1 MKTAYSISEKILF
14 LAIRFEILC
23 IFLLGCGAG
32 YSVRMHHIA
41 HTEYLLANEAR
52 YQSYLL
58 ADQLRQSSDD
68 LSRMVRSYVSTG
80 DPLFEQY
87 FWDILA
93 IRNGKKARPEKYNR
107 IYWDLLLGGKKP
119 QLTGDE
125 KAVSLEQLMHRAGFA
140 EEEFALLKTAQKRS
154 NKLVALENMALH
166 AMKGE
171 FKDSS
176 NNFSKSGA
184 PDPELARQIVFGDEY
199 HSAKEAIMSPIN
211 EFFDLIDQRTVQNV
225 KLASDRITYYFKSII
240 ATGIA
245 FSIFGFL
252 LLLTVRKYQKELIT
266 KLQDANRK
274 QAEELGRRTRAEA
287 KVKLR
292 EQIINASSAV
302 AFLWKNEENWPV
314 EYVSENVSELFGYSV
329 DEFISRLRPY
339 STIIHPDDLER
350 VSDEVAYYSRE
361 SDRNKFKHKPYRI
374 ITSSGETKWI
384 SDYTSIKRDNEGNI
398 THYMGIILDIS
409 TQKTTENLLEN
420 IARVLSTSTG
430 IVFAQNLVSQ
440 ICQTLDTRCAMLL
453 RLLPDNRCQPLAFIK
468 DGKPQENTIFS
479 LKNSPYEQILLS
491 QQLYSVSSSCKDF
504 PGNDWFCGKG
514 IEHVLGIPLRDN
526 DKQICGLLV
535 TMDNKAIQN
544 EELATSLLEIFASRA
559 SAELARVEREKQ
571 LQLSANVLANINEGV
586 VVTDVE
592 GNIVAFNTA
601 ASRITGYEEKEILGQ
616 NPRLWKSNRHDPS
629 FYEEIWQ
636 TVDETMFWSGE
647 IWNRR
652 KNGEVYPCQ
661 MTITALKNEQG
672 KLTNYVSMFSDITLV
687 KDSQAKL
694 EQMAQYDQL
703 TMLPNRHLLNDR
715 IGQAL
720 IMAGRRNH
728 SLGVLLLDLDGF
740 KAVNDSLGHKYGDL
754 LLQKVAQR
762 LVACVRESDTV
773 SRLGGDE
780 FVVLLPDCKDA
791 GNVSRIAGKIL
802 QILSNPV
809 HIEEEE
815 IFISASIGITIA
827 PADGIDADTLL
838 KNADT
843 AMYYVKENGKSGFQF
858 FTASMQEQIIERLRL
873 TKELRYA
880 LQRNEFLVHYQPK
893 MDIASGRINGMEA
906 LVRWQH
912 PNGSLVPPDQFIP
925 LAEETGLI
933 VELGIWIMEQACLQT
948 KQWQMEGLGNLRV
961 SVNLSARQFQDE
973 NLVQTVWDL
982 LAETNLDAGMLELE
996 ITETTVM
1003 QDIEQTI
1010 EKLWELRSL
1019 GVLLSIDDFGT
1030 GYSSM
1035 NYLKRLPCDI
1045 LKIDRSFVMD
1055 ITTDPSDRAV
1065 VEAIVSL
1072 SRHMKMKVVAEGV
1085 ETKEQLAF
1093 LEKEHCHEVQGYY
1106 ISRPLPAGEFS
1117 DFIKQ
1122 HNKI

>member
-1 MKTAYSISEKILF
+1 MKTVNPISEKCLF
-14 LAIRFEILC
+14 LVIRFEILC
-23 IFLLGCGAG
+23 IFLLGCGAA
-32 YSVRMHHIA
+32 YFVRMHHIA
-41 HTEYLLANEAR
+41 HSEYLLANEVR

-68 LSRMVRSYVSTG
+68 LPKMVRSYVSTG
-80 DPLFEQY
+80 DSRFEQY

-93 IRNGKKARPEKYNR
+93 IRNGQKARPEKYNR
-107 IYWDLLLGGKKP
+107 IYWDLLLEGKEP
-119 QLTGDE
+119 GLTGNE
-125 KAVSLEQLMHRAGFA
+125 KAVALEQLMHQAGFT
-140 EEEFALLKTAQKRS
+140 EEEFALLQKAQKRS
-154 NKLVALENMALH
+154 DKLVALENMAMH

-171 FKDSS
+171 FKDLSG
-176 NNFSKSGA
+176 NFSKSGPSD
-184 PDPELARQIVFGDEY
+184 PDLARQIVFGDEY
-199 HSAKEAIMSPIN
+199 YRAKEAIMSPIN
-211 EFFDLIDQRTVQNV
+211 EFFDLIEQRTAQNV
-225 KLASDRITYYFKSII
+225 KVASDRITYYFKSII
-240 ATGIA
+240 STGIA
-245 FSIFGFL
+245 FSVFGFL
-252 LLLTVRKYQKELIT
+252 LLLTIRKYQKGLIT
-266 KLQDANRK
+266 KLQGANRK
-274 QAEELGRRTRAEA
+274 QAEELSRRTRAEA

-292 EQIINASSAV
+292 EQVINASSAV
-302 AFLWKNEENWPV
+302 AFLWKNEKNWPV
-314 EYVSENVSELFGYSV
+314 EYVSENVSELLGYSA
-329 DEFISRLRPY
+329 EELIAGLFPY
-339 STIIHPDDLER
+339 STIVHPEDLER
-350 VSDEVAYYSRE
+350 ISNEVKHYSSEPDRE
-361 SDRNKFKHKPYRI
+361 KFEHKPYRI
-374 ITSSGETKWI
+374 ITSTGQTKWI
-384 SDYTSIKRDNEGNI
+384 SDYTSIKRDTEGNI
-398 THYMGIILDIS
+398 THFMGIILDIS
-409 TQKTTENLLEN
+409 KQKTTENLLEN

-453 RLLPDNRCQPLAFIK
+453 RLLPDNRCQSLASVK
-468 DGKPQENTIFS
+468 DGEPQENTIFS
-479 LKNSPYEQILLS
+479 LKNSPYEQILS
-491 QQLYSVSSSCKDF
+491 SEQLHSVSSSSDDF
-504 PGNDWFCGKG
+504 PENDWFCGNG
-514 IEHVLGIPLRDN
+514 IEHVLGIPLRDS
-526 DKQICGLLV
+526 DEHICGLLV
-535 TMDNKAIQN
+535 TMDNKAIEN
-544 EELATSLLEIFASRA
+544 EELAMSLMEIFASRA

-586 VVTDVE
+586 VVTDVA
-592 GNIVAFNTA
+592 GNIVAFNA
-601 ASRITGYEEKEILGQ
+601 AATRITGYEEKEIIGR

-629 FYEEIWQ
+629 FYKKIWQ

-647 IWNRR
+647 IWNCR

-672 KLTNYVSMFSDITLV
+672 KLTNYVSMFSDITQV

-720 IMAGRRNH
+720 IMASRRKH

-773 SRLGGDE
+773 SRMGGDE
-780 FVVLLPDCKDA
+780 FVVLLPDCRDA
-791 GNVSRIAGKIL
+791 ENVSRIAEKIL
-802 QILSNPV
+802 QTLSNPV

-827 PADGIDADTLL
+827 PADGVDADTLL

-858 FTASMQEQIIERLRL
+858 FTASMQEQIIERLQL
-873 TKELRYA
+873 TRELRYA

-906 LVRWQH
+906 LVRWQQ
-912 PNGSLVPPDQFIP
+912 PNGSIIPPDQFIP

-948 KQWQMEGLGNLRV
+948 KKWKEEGLGSLRV

-973 NLVQTVWDL
+973 NLVQTVKDL
-982 LAETNLDAGMLELE
+982 LLETDLDAGMLELE

-1085 ETKEQLAF
+1085 ESKEQLAF
-1093 LEKEHCHEVQGYY
+1093 LKKEQCHEVQGYY
-1106 ISRPLPAGEFS
+1106 ISRPLPAAEFS
-1117 DFIKQ
+1117 DFIRK